1 MVVLNKIYT
10 KKGDDGKTEL
20 GDGKRIVKFS
30 TRVEAYGTV
39 DELNA
44 MIGTITSM
52 NVETKLD
59 SCLERIQNDLF
70 DLGADLCLP
79 EDTTGHIN
87 PEPLRVEKSLTERLE
102 SEIDNMNKRIDPIRS
117 FVLPGGSEIAAKLHL
132 CRTICRRAERLVVKL
147 IENEKVNKDVLKYLN
162 RLSDWFFV
170 AARVSNDDGKK
181 DILWKPAMNRK
192 P

>member
-59 SCLERIQNDLF
+59 SCLERI
-70 DLGADLCLP
+70 
-79 EDTTGHIN
+79 
-87 PEPLRVEKSLTERLE
+87 
-102 SEIDNMNKRIDPIRS
+102 
-117 FVLPGGSEIAAKLHL
+117 
-132 CRTICRRAERLVVKL
+132 
-147 IENEKVNKDVLKYLN
+147 
-162 RLSDWFFV
+162 
-170 AARVSNDDGKK
+170 
-181 DILWKPAMNRK
+181 
-192 P
+192 

>member
-1 MVVLNKIYT
+1 MVVLSKIYT

-52 NVETKLD
+52 NIETKLN

-102 SEIDNMNKRIDPIRS
+102 SEIDNM
-117 FVLPGGSEIAAKLHL
+117 L
-132 CRTICRRAERLVVKL
+132 AEREKARDSKDWATSDSIRDKL
-147 IENEKVNKDVLKYLN
+147 KEMGIEIQDTL
-162 RLSDWFFV
+162 
-170 AARVSNDDGKK
+170 DGAKWRR
-181 DILWKPAMNRK
+181 I
-192 P
+192 